1 MFKQFRE
8 INREGGKLLC
18 SIYMYYVSNTNIP
31 LFYYIVQ
38 STICTLVISFS
49 ISKRFIFNY
58 I

>member
-8 INREGGKLLC
+8 INGEEGKLC

-31 LFYYIVQ
+31 LFRYIVQ

-49 ISKRFIFNY
+49 IYKFIFNY